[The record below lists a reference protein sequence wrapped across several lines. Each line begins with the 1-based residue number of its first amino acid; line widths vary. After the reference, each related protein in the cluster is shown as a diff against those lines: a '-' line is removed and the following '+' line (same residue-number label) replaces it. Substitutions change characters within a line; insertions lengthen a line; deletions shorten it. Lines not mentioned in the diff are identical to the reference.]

1 MKSEENV
8 SQGQVSQ
15 LEEEEEESIYD
26 QFAEIKFDNQIMQ
39 KCWLVLGEIFYHHE
53 CSEDFL

>member
-1 MKSEENV
+1 M
-8 SQGQVSQ
+8 SQH
-15 LEEEEEESIYD
+15 EDEDEESIYD

-53 CSEDFL
+53 CSEDFLQPITAETLGS